1 MTEILLEELRRLA
14 SIEANVKFK
23 VSNKTDLFKYYKE
36 ILLRLREEE
45 PDTFYDFMEKGSKLI
60 ERSVRKKETEKR
72 SFRVTAPGTMLEL

>member
-14 SIEANVKFK
+14 SIEENVKLK
-23 VSNKTDLFKYYKE
+23 VTNKIDLFKYYKE

-60 ERSVRKKETEKR
+60 ERSVRKKESENK
-72 SFRVTAPGTMLEL
+72 SFRVTTPGTMLEL